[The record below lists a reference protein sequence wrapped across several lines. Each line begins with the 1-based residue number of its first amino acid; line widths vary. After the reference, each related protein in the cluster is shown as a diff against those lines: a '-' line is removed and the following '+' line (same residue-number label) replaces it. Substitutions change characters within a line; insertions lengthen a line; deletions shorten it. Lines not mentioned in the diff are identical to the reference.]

1 MDKLFTGDNPLQAF
15 HYLKESGLGDYL
27 PLFPKET
34 AGLNQSLPFATSLE
48 GWAFLM
54 IAGEFSAGTLS
65 RSFKLSN
72 DEHRFI
78 SAVYNAYHKRLEQ
91 PLTVDDIYRF
101 DVSVLKASEKFY
113 RAIFPQS
120 STYTD
125 EELLLRKKDI
135 TDSINSRLSC

>member
-1 MDKLFTGDNPLQAF
+1 MD
-15 HYLKESGLGDYL
+15 LGDFTCRFFQRKRQAL
-27 PLFPKET
+27 T
-34 AGLNQSLPFATSLE
+34 NRSICNILE

-78 SAVYNAYHKRLEQ
+78 SAVYNAYHKRLGQ

-113 RAIFPQS
+113 RAIFRNHPHIQTRS
-120 STYTD
+120 YS
-125 EELLLRKKDI
+125 
-135 TDSINSRLSC
+135 